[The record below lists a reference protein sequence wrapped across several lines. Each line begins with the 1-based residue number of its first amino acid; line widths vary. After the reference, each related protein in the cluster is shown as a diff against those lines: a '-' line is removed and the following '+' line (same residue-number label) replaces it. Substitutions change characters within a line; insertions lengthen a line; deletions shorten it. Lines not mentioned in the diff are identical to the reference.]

1 MQKTEEIRDRVVLV
15 GLSSPVL
22 KKEENADE
30 GTMEELAALVETAGA
45 ETIGTVLQNR
55 PSRTPARSSARAR
68 WRKCGISAGP
78 TAPPW

>member
-30 GTMEELAALVETAGA
+30 GTMEELAALCLLYTSDAADE
-45 ETIGTVLQNR
+45 
-55 PSRTPARSSARAR
+55 
-68 WRKCGISAGP
+68 
-78 TAPPW
+78 